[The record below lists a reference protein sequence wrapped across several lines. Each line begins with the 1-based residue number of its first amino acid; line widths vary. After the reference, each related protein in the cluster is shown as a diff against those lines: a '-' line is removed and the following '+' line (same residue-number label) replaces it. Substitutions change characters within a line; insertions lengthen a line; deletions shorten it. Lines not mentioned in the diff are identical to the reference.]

1 MIIFMSQETKRQVQE
16 TILKLETGISNQ
28 NELDRLWGE
37 VKSLMLN
44 ELGSLP
50 DLPTSNS
57 KKNNK
62 QFKKSQPFWNQNLDI
77 QGVW

>member
-16 TILKLETGISNQ
+16 TILKLETGINNQ

-37 VKSLMLN
+37 VKSLLLN

-57 KKNNK
+57 KQNNK
-62 QFKKSQPFWNQNLDI
+62 QFKKVNPFGTKI
-77 QGVW
+77 

>member
-1 MIIFMSQETKRQVQE
+1 MKNDFFMSQETKRQVQE

-37 VKSLMLN
+37 VKSLLLN

-62 QFKKSQPFWNQNLDI
+62 QF
-77 QGVW
+77 

>member
-57 KKNNK
+57 KKNNNK
-62 QFKKSQPFWNQNLDI
+62 TI
-77 QGVW
+77 